1 MRIAVTGSIATDHLM
16 AFPGRF
22 ADQLIPDQLAH
33 VSLSFLVDGLDVR
46 RGGVAANIA
55 FGLGSLGLY
64 PLLVGAVGPDFAEY
78 EVWLKE
84 HGVDTG
90 AVRVSAEHQTARFMC
105 ITDQDANQ
113 IASFYAGAMEEAREI
128 DLWQL
133 VGSWDRPD
141 LVLVCPNDPAAMLR
155 HTEECRQLG
164 LPFAADPSQ
173 QLARLDGDEV
183 RDLVAGA
190 RWLLTNEYESALLL
204 ERTGWTREEVLER
217 VDTWVTTLGGGG
229 VRIDAV
235 DEPTLTVPAVP
246 GVEVADPTGGGDAFR
261 AGFFAGVGAG
271 LPLEAAARLGCVT
284 AAAALGAVGSQAYRV
299 DRDALLDTVAR
310 AYGSAA
316 ADEIAPALNAVP

>member
-55 FGLGSLGLY
+55 FGLGSLGLR
-64 PLLVGAVGPDFAEY
+64 PLLVGAVGTDFAEY

-90 AVRVSAEHQTARFMC
+90 AVRVSAERQTARFMC
-105 ITDQDANQ
+105 ITDEDANQ
-113 IASFYAGAMEEAREI
+113 IASFYAGAMEEARDI
-128 DLWQL
+128 DLWRL
-133 VGSWDRPD
+133 VGAWDRPD

-155 HTEECRQLG
+155 HTAECRQLG

-173 QLARLDGDEV
+173 QLARLDGDQIRE
-183 RDLVAGA
+183 LVSGA
-190 RWLLTNEYESALLL
+190 RWLLTNEYEAALLL
-204 ERTGWTREEVLER
+204 ERTGWTRDEVLER
-217 VDTWVTTLGGGG
+217 VETWVTTLGGDGA
-229 VRIDAV
+229 RIDSGN
-235 DEPTLTVPAVP
+235 EPTRTVAAVP
-246 GVEVADPTGGGDAFR
+246 GTEVTDPTGGGDAFR
-261 AGFFAGVGAG
+261 AGFFAAVSAR

-284 AAAALGAVGSQAYRV
+284 AASALGAVGSQAYSV
-299 DRDALLDTVAR
+299 DRDGLLATVSR
-310 AYGSAA
+310 AYGADAA
-316 ADEIAPALNAVP
+316 EEIAPALHDVP